1 MFTKKCSY
9 GYKYMKIVRRK
20 YPDCL
25 ADSCKRSSVNRM
37 AAGSKLSMDF
47 SSFSYFSNILSAV
60 TNILGLSKA
69 FWYTGSAF
77 TRHFNHDDCTLREQ
91 YSPSTIIS

>member
-1 MFTKKCSY
+1 MLLDHLQHSINNIVLGKNYVQATSYKILIMCKHCSYYFY

-37 AAGSKLSMDF
+37 AAGLRLPRSSHGFFLLSPTF
-47 SSFSYFSNILSAV
+47 QTYLV
-60 TNILGLSKA
+60 
-69 FWYTGSAF
+69 
-77 TRHFNHDDCTLREQ
+77 
-91 YSPSTIIS
+91 